1 MSYSIGKKYQLK
13 TLELGSLQQ
22 AVQKILSVYNIDPTQ
37 LHIFADFKLGDEGT
51 ESKELTLDDLAKIV
65 SFDGKPGFTRFE
77 FKCNESCGNF
87 LIYMYQA
94 YDMLNISYQF
104 LGKLEHTIMKL
115 VEEELSL
122 TPAPH
127 EEETQ
132 RINDFWD
139 LLHPSVVGV
148 ARKRFE
154 NGHFADAVE
163 SALKALNS
171 AVKKI
176 YLKRT
181 GEELDGVRL
190 MRKAFAHEKP
200 VIVLDDLSFETG
212 RNIQQGYMDLFA
224 GAMSGIRNPKA
235 HDNIEIE
242 ELFIICLLLVYYF
255 INLKKDH
262 EKSNHRMH
270 SNAHQR

>member
-1 MSYSIGKKYQLK
+1 MSYSIDKKYQLK
-13 TLELGSLQQ
+13 TLEIGSLQQ
-22 AVQKILSVYNIDPTQ
+22 AMQKILSVYNIDPTQ
-37 LHIFADFKLGDEGT
+37 LHIFADFELGDEGKK
-51 ESKELTLDDLAKIV
+51 SKELTLHDLAKIV
-65 SFDGKPGFTRFE
+65 SFDGNPGFTRFE
-77 FKCNESCGNF
+77 FNCNESCGNF
-87 LIYMYQA
+87 SMYMYQA
-94 YDMLNISYQF
+94 YDMLNISYHF
-104 LGKLEHTIMKL
+104 LGKLEHTVMKL

-122 TPAPH
+122 TPAPQ
-127 EEETQ
+127 EETQ
-132 RINDFWD
+132 NTHDFWD

-171 AVKKI
+171 TVKKI

-235 HDNIEIE
+235 HDNIDIDEKRAIHH
-242 ELFIICLLLVYYF
+242 LFVASLLFYKL
-255 INLKKDH
+255 D
-262 EKSNHRMH
+262 ERP
-270 SNAHQR
+270 